1 MSDTT
6 PAPVHDEVTSVDDGL
21 DDATGAYEHA
31 AESESESES
40 ERDESTFALFEGDEG
55 RLDEP
60 QRRALVALLRHPYV
74 SARTHSDEWR
84 AVLDA
89 EHQLRSR
96 LNDLFLELH
105 VDRDR
110 EVAFKR
116 QARSESTRRGFP
128 TLLRDAPYT
137 REETIVLVYLRMR
150 LRADARPGPDQVVVD
165 RAEILGHVSGFR
177 PATATDRTRDEA
189 RVAKAIERLVTARV
203 LLKTT
208 DPDRF
213 RIASVIEVLLPLERL
228 VELDRWLTSTALRNA
243 TTDGGAATDG
253 GDPGLPASEDDTDV
267 ETDTDAEPDTGTD
280 PDDTEEDRA

>member
-1 MSDTT
+1 VSDTT
-6 PAPVHDEVTSVDDGL
+6 PAPVHDEVTSVDDGPVDVFGGP
-21 DDATGAYEHA
+21 DDVFGGPEDASGEP
-31 AESESESES
+31 

-74 SARTHSDEWR
+74 SARTHADEWR

-105 VDRDR
+105 VDQDR

-189 RVAKAIERLVTARV
+189 RVAKAVDRLVTARV
-203 LLKTT
+203 LLKTS

-228 VELDRWLTSTALRNA
+228 VELDRWLTSTTALRNA

-253 GDPGLPASEDDTDV
+253 GDASVPADV
-267 ETDTDAEPDTGTD
+267 TEPDETEPDTETD
-280 PDDTEEDRA
+280 ADDTEEDRA

>member
-21 DDATGAYEHA
+21 DDAPGDSADEREA
-31 AESESESES
+31 

-74 SARTHSDEWR
+74 SARTHADEWR

-203 LLKTT
+203 LLKTS

-243 TTDGGAATDG
+243 TADGGAATDG
-253 GDPGLPASEDDTDV
+253 GEPGLPAD
-267 ETDTDAEPDTGTD
+267 ETDADAETDPETDA
-280 PDDTEEDRA
+280 DDTEEDRA